1 MRTYPPNS
9 GVVSLMEKRT
19 ESLDG
24 QFFQVWSFRLMRLE
38 NGIPVGAAI
47 PVEIRGRSIIG
58 QLTQGDVVEIPGGA
72 PGETRIVKALRNL
85 TTESTIEAKGRPFRR
100 ARTLRRTWR
109 MFVAVVKTLLALV
122 AVAALV
128 VIALF
133 VLNEAGVI
141 SWPEGW

>member
-9 GVVSLMEKRT
+9 GVVSFIEKRT

-38 NGIPVGAAI
+38 NGSPVDPAI

-58 QLTQGDVVEIPGGA
+58 QLTQGDVLEIPPGRH
-72 PGETRIVKALRNL
+72 GETRIVKLLRNL
-85 TTESTIEAKGRPFRR
+85 TTHSTIESKGRPFRR
-100 ARTLRRTWR
+100 TRTLRRTWR
-109 MFVAVVKTLLALV
+109 MFWAVVKASVALV

-133 VLNEAGVI
+133 VLNEADVI